1 MWCEK
6 CKHETNN
13 EICELCGDRT
23 EPVVPTEIYWCKHCN
38 IPVIKY
44 KNDPAKEQCPLCGE
58 STKYMVADLRP
69 VFPEERLLL
78 EIILDKPLAYID
90 SSVWASNNRYYIDGK
105 SIMITSKHY
114 KKYSADYIREKLN
127 EYTDKNS
134 YDSFDKYISLF
145 VAANKNRLESVNIN
159 IYKSA

>member
-44 KNDPAKEQCPLCGE
+44 KNEPAKEQCPLCGE

-78 EIILDKPLAYID
+78 EIILDKPLAYI
-90 SSVWASNNRYYIDGK
+90 V
-105 SIMITSKHY
+105 
-114 KKYSADYIREKLN
+114 SAQ
-127 EYTDKNS
+127 
-134 YDSFDKYISLF
+134 
-145 VAANKNRLESVNIN
+145 
-159 IYKSA
+159 